1 MEKLIVNG
9 GTRLEGTVPVSGS
22 KNAVLPIAVA
32 AAILGDSASA
42 LHNVPN
48 LTDVTTLRAVLEGLG
63 ASTKLKDST
72 LYIEPINHMEYEAPY
87 ELVRKMRASIYVLGP
102 LVAKLGRAKVSF
114 PGGCAIGPRPVDLH
128 IRGLERLGAQVQVQK
143 GYIFAQ
149 AERLIGAEM
158 DLIGK
163 HGPSVGATANVM
175 MAATL
180 AEGTTVIRGAAREP
194 HITNLAQF
202 LNAMGADIE
211 GIGTSILTIH
221 GVKQL
226 HGTEHVVISDD
237 IEAGTFMVASAITKG
252 DVYVE
257 GITPP
262 QLLAVSEKL
271 LEAGVALDWDD
282 KGVRVTVPRELKP
295 VDVTTVPFPGFPTD
309 MQAQMMGLLCFA
321 SGTSIITENVH
332 TDRFIHAAELNRMGA
347 DIRLD
352 GRRAIISGVSGL
364 SGAPVMASDLRAG
377 AVLVAAG
384 MAAAGETVV
393 SRVYHIDRGYES
405 LEKKLNNLGADII
418 RVSENDEPIPA

>member
-1 MEKLIVNG
+1 MEKLIIKG
-9 GTRLEGTVPVSGS
+9 GTRLEGTIPVSGC

-32 AAILGDSASA
+32 AAILGDGVSV

-63 ASTKLKDST
+63 ATIKFKNST
-72 LYIEPINHMEYEAPY
+72 LYIEPINHLEYEAPY

-102 LVAKLGRAKVSF
+102 LVAKLGKAKVSF
-114 PGGCAIGPRPVDLH
+114 PGGCAIGPRPIDLH
-128 IRGLERLGAQVQVQK
+128 IRGLEHLGAEVMVEK
-143 GYIFAQ
+143 GYIYAQ
-149 AERLIGAEM
+149 ADRLTGTEM
-158 DLIGK
+158 YLTGQ

-180 AEGTTVIRGAAREP
+180 AQGTTIIRGAACEP
-194 HITNLAQF
+194 HISDLARF

-211 GIGTSILTIH
+211 GIGTSILTIR

-226 HGTEHVVISDD
+226 RGTEHSVISDD
-237 IEAGTFMVASAITKG
+237 IEAGTFIVAGAITRG

-257 GITPP
+257 GITQQQIP
-262 QLLAVSEKL
+262 AISEKIV
-271 LEAGVALDWDD
+271 EAGVELDWDNN
-282 KGVRVTVPRELKP
+282 GVRVRTPREIRGI
-295 VDVTTVPFPGFPTD
+295 DVSTAPFPGFPTD
-309 MQAQMMGLLCFA
+309 MQAQIMGMLCLA
-321 SGTSIITENVH
+321 SGTSIINENVH

-347 DIRLD
+347 DITLD
-352 GRRAIISGVSGL
+352 GGKAIINGAPNL

-384 MAAAGETVV
+384 MAASGETVV

-405 LEKKLNNLGADII
+405 IEKKLNNVGANIM
-418 RVSENDEPIPA
+418 RVKE

>member
-1 MEKLIVNG
+1 MEKLIIKG
-9 GTRLEGTVPVSGS
+9 GTRLEGTIPVSGS

-32 AAILGDSASA
+32 AAILGDGVSV

-63 ASTKLKDST
+63 ATIKFKNST
-72 LYIEPINHMEYEAPY
+72 LYIEPINHLEYEAPY
-87 ELVRKMRASIYVLGP
+87 DLVRKMRASIYVLGP
-102 LVAKLGRAKVSF
+102 LVAKLGKAKVSF
-114 PGGCAIGPRPVDLH
+114 PGGCAIGPRPIDLH
-128 IRGLERLGAQVQVQK
+128 IRGLENLGAEVMVEK

-149 AERLIGAEM
+149 AERLTGTEM
-158 DLIGK
+158 YLTGQ

-180 AEGTTVIRGAAREP
+180 AQGTTVIRGAACEP
-194 HITNLAQF
+194 HISDLARF

-211 GIGTSILTIH
+211 GIGTSVLTIR

-226 HGTEHVVISDD
+226 RGTEHTVISDD
-237 IEAGTFMVASAITKG
+237 IEAGTFIVAGAITRG

-257 GITPP
+257 GITHQQIP
-262 QLLAVSEKL
+262 AISEKIT
-271 LEAGVALDWDD
+271 EAGVELDWDD
-282 KGVRVTVPRELKP
+282 NGVRVTTPREISGI
-295 VDVTTVPFPGFPTD
+295 DVSTAPFPGFPTD
-309 MQAQMMGLLCFA
+309 MQAQIMGMLCLA
-321 SGTSIITENVH
+321 SGTSIINENVH

-347 DIRLD
+347 DIMLD
-352 GRRAIISGVSGL
+352 GGKAIINGVPNF

-384 MAAAGETVV
+384 MAAAGETIV

-405 LEKKLNNLGADII
+405 IEKKLNNVGANIT
-418 RVSENDEPIPA
+418 RVSD